1 MLVNYRNWLH
11 GIALHEK
18 KTALREGL
26 LYLGWLPFWPCLIFF
41 SRFYWQGKVG
51 INEIALS
58 IDGLRLNKL
67 PNIEIIV
74 EYECQIL
81 ELLGFFSKKEIKGWI
96 WSEHSIDL
104 KRVVKDVIQGIK
116 CGTVFSCILRYWWI
130 KLYIAM
136 YMYWN
141 IYLCCPNQ
149 VYVEKSVEFFV
160 SFLNN
165 SRDSWI
171 TRQHFL

>member
-1 MLVNYRNWLH
+1 MVSVLC
-11 GIALHEK
+11 
-18 KTALREGL
+18 EGL

-116 CGTVFSCILRYWWI
+116 CGTVFS
-130 KLYIAM
+130 A
-136 YMYWN
+136 
-141 IYLCCPNQ
+141 
-149 VYVEKSVEFFV
+149 
-160 SFLNN
+160 FLAIDGSNY
-165 SRDSWI
+165 
-171 TRQHFL
+171 T

>member
-1 MLVNYRNWLH
+1 M
-11 GIALHEK
+11 IAFL
-18 KTALREGL
+18 T
-26 LYLGWLPFWPCLIFF
+26 LPNLFF

-104 KRVVKDVIQGIK
+104 KSVVKDVIQGMK
-116 CGTVFSCILRYWWI
+116 CGTVFSCIYRKI
-130 KLYIAM
+130 
-136 YMYWN
+136 
-141 IYLCCPNQ
+141 
-149 VYVEKSVEFFV
+149 
-160 SFLNN
+160 
-165 SRDSWI
+165 
-171 TRQHFL
+171 

>member
-58 IDGLRLNKL
+58 IDGLQLNKL

-104 KRVVKDVIQGIK
+104 KSVVKDVIQGIK
-116 CGTVFSCILRYWWI
+116 CGTVFS
-130 KLYIAM
+130 A
-136 YMYWN
+136 
-141 IYLCCPNQ
+141 
-149 VYVEKSVEFFV
+149 
-160 SFLNN
+160 FLAIDGSNY
-165 SRDSWI
+165 
-171 TRQHFL
+171 T